1 MTIPEDGERML
12 PKYAILFPE
21 LSFYFPELHFNFPE
35 FNGIVLLFSRRSFLF
50 LKNARIYQN
59 FSLVFPNCLLFI
71 YCLRLFLH
79 ECLISSWL
87 YLSLVL
93 IRAAQGDNTCFVL
106 VSFTLGTLYWP
117 TCVLDNLKTSTSSM
131 IFQPFHSKFTLHY
144 SLQNAV
150 VLPQT
155 PSGIA
160 HCLWQYENKVP
171 VT

>member
-93 IRAAQGDNTCFVL
+93 IRAAQRDNTCFVL

-117 TCVLDNLKTSTSSM
+117 TYVFLITLKPLHRVWFFSHFIQNLHSIIAWKMQWFFPRPPAVLHTAYDSM
-131 IFQPFHSKFTLHY
+131 KIRCP
-144 SLQNAV
+144 
-150 VLPQT
+150 
-155 PSGIA
+155 
-160 HCLWQYENKVP
+160 
-171 VT
+171 